1 MRMTPPI
8 DAAEFDAHK
17 DLASVINQYLCRDSD
32 KGFSSK
38 EIAQATGIMEADVV
52 NAMLKLGL
60 SDVANKLSGRKIKFR
75 IEDVTVNGV
84 VYYRCI
90 SQE

>member
-1 MRMTPPI
+1 MTPPI

-17 DLASVINQYLCRDSD
+17 DLTSVITQYLCRNTD

-38 EIAQATGIMEADVV
+38 EIAQATGLQEPDIA

-60 SDVANKLSGRKIKFR
+60 SDVASMLSGRKKKFR
-75 IEDVTVNGV
+75 IDDVTVNGV
-84 VYYRCI
+84 VYYRCV
-90 SQE
+90 SLE

>member
-1 MRMTPPI
+1 MTPPI

-17 DLASVINQYLCRDSD
+17 DLITIITQFLCRNKE
-32 KGFSSK
+32 KGFSAI
-38 EIAQATGIMEADVV
+38 EIAHSTGMSETDVV

-60 SDVANKLSGRKIKFR
+60 SDVASRLSGRKKNFE

-84 VYYRCI
+84 IYYRCK
-90 SQE
+90 SLE

>member
-1 MRMTPPI
+1 MTPPI

-17 DLASVINQYLCRDSD
+17 DLTTIITQFLCRNKD

-38 EIAQATGIMEADVV
+38 EIAQSTGIPEADVA

-60 SDVANKLSGRKIKFR
+60 SDIAGRLSGRKRDFA
-75 IEDVTVNGV
+75 IEDVTIDGTI
-84 VYYRCI
+84 YFRCK
-90 SQE
+90 SVE